1 MKKTSKSSK
10 RWLKEH
16 FDDHFVKKSQ
26 AEGYRSRAAYKLI
39 EIQEKDKLIKQ
50 GMRVADLGA
59 APGSWAQLLTKWV
72 GSKGNVVA
80 MDLLAMDA
88 VTGVDFLQG
97 DFLEDAVLAQ
107 LTEMLNGEKLDVIVS
122 DMAPNTSGIKETDQ
136 SRSMLLCEYAMDFVQ
151 QQLRGGGSFLVKTF
165 QGEGW
170 DAYLK
175 LLRQAFIKVVVRKP
189 EASRGRSR
197 EVYLLARGFRADNSV
212 N

>member
-16 FDDHFVKKSQ
+16 FNDPFDKKAQ

-59 APGSWAQLLTKWV
+59 APGGWAQLLVKWV
-72 GSKGNVVA
+72 GHKGHVVA
-80 MDLLAMDA
+80 MDLLAMDSI
-88 VTGVDFLQG
+88 VGVDFLQG

-107 LTEMLNGEKLDVIVS
+107 LTDMFKGEKLDVIVS
-122 DMAPNTSGIKETDQ
+122 DMAPNTSGVKETDQ

-151 QQLRGGGSFLVKTF
+151 QQLREGGSFLIKTF

-175 LLRQAFIKVVVRKP
+175 LMRQAFTKVVVRKP

-197 EVYLLARGFRADNSV
+197 EVYLLARGFRAENSV